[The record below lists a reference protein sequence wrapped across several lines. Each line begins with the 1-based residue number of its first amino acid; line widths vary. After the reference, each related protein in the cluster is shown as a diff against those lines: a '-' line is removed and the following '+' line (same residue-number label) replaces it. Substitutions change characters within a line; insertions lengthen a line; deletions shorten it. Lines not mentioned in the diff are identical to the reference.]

1 MHPTIAAALRPYM
14 PHTEAERAAYLTGDR
29 TTQMLLARLEAL
41 EDAVGVMLHAID
53 MYGPSSDE
61 YGDALGAVREMLP

>member
-14 PHTEAERAAYLTGDR
+14 PHSENERAAYMTGDR

-41 EDAVGVMLHAID
+41 EDAVGVMLHTLD
-53 MYGPSSDE
+53 TYGLESDE
-61 YGDALGAVREMLP
+61 YAEALADVRGML

>member
-14 PHTEAERAAYLTGDR
+14 PHSENERAAYITGDR
-29 TTQMLLARLEAL
+29 TTQMLLARLENL

-53 MYGPSSDE
+53 MYGADSDE
-61 YGDALGAVREMLP
+61 YLDALGAVREML

>member
-14 PHTEAERAAYLTGDR
+14 PHSELERAAYLSDDR

-41 EDAVGVMLHAID
+41 EDAVGVMLHTID
-53 MYGPSSDE
+53 MYGADSDE
-61 YGDALGAVREMLP
+61 YADALADVRGML

>member
-14 PHTEAERAAYLTGDR
+14 PHTEAERAAYMVGDK

-41 EDAVGVMLHAID
+41 EDAVGVLINAVET
-53 MYGPSSDE
+53 YGLESDE
-61 YGDALGAVREMLP
+61 YLEALADVRGML

>member
-14 PHTEAERAAYLTGDR
+14 PHSENERAAYMVGDR
-29 TTQMLLARLEAL
+29 TTQMLLSRLEAL

-53 MYGPSSDE
+53 MYGASSDE

>member
-14 PHTEAERAAYLTGDR
+14 PHSENERAAYMVGDR
-29 TTQMLLARLEAL
+29 TTQMLIARLEAL
-41 EDAVGVMLHAID
+41 EDAVGVLINAID
-53 MYGPSSDE
+53 MYGASSDE

>member
-14 PHTEAERAAYLTGDR
+14 PHTEAERAAYLSDDR

-41 EDAVGVMLHAID
+41 EDAVGVMLHTLD
-53 MYGPSSDE
+53 TYGLDSEE
-61 YGDALGAVREMLP
+61 YAEALADVREMLP

>member
-14 PHTEAERAAYLTGDR
+14 PHTEAERAAYLSDDR
-29 TTQMLLARLEAL
+29 TTQMLIARLENL

-53 MYGPSSDE
+53 MYGADSDE
-61 YGDALGAVREMLP
+61 YADALGAVREMLP

>member
-14 PHTEAERAAYLTGDR
+14 PHSENERVAYMTGDR

-53 MYGPSSDE
+53 MYGADSDE
-61 YGDALGAVREMLP
+61 YADALGAVREMLP

>member
-14 PHTEAERAAYLTGDR
+14 PHGESERAAYMTGDR

-41 EDAVGVMLHAID
+41 EDAVGVMLHTID
-53 MYGPSSDE
+53 MYGADSDE
-61 YGDALGAVREMLP
+61 YADALGAVREMLP